1 MINFNN
7 ENHELRRNI
16 SEIEFQL
23 ADGVELTS
31 KQQDQLGK
39 LEDRVDNMLE
49 EAMNSAALVTA
60 VNDSSDA
67 GILRI
72 ELRQLKQVFNNEVQ
86 ERQALDDK
94 IEQFKIENEKDILQR
109 TTLLDELVRREEST
123 DSRIEA
129 TDQLVRRIEDWLRQV
144 EDENQKSI
152 NQTLH
157 LDQAL
162 EELSYKVQ
170 SLFLVLQTHTQT
182 FNYLLHLS
190 LLSRLVFVLIDQIAK
205 PLD

>member
-31 KQQDQLGK
+31 KQQDQIGK
-39 LEDRVDNMLE
+39 LEARVDNMLE

-67 GILRI
+67 AILRI
-72 ELRQLKQVFNNEVQ
+72 ELRQLKQVFDNEVQ
-86 ERQALDDK
+86 ERQALEDK

-170 SLFLVLQTHTQT
+170 CLFLVLQTNTQT

-190 LLSRLVFVLIDQIAK
+190 LLSRHVFVLIDQIAE
-205 PLD
+205 P